1 FRIGIGSLSNY
12 IKVDVEDC
20 NVSSNNIGIANV
32 VDSKLTLS
40 TINANVMYGIKL
52 SDGANDNIF
61 SALKIEWNGEN
72 NLYVK
77 NAVNNVISASI
88 LDRSGKAGIYLENSE
103 IILNEIIIRR
113 SGGSSNIPKEST
125 HIYIKGGNAIINNII
140 TKSGRNDDGKGKL
153 SPDFSIYAENDASL
167 IISDSDLTGRRVDSV
182 YE

>member
-1 FRIGIGSLSNY
+1 MWFYNFRIGIGSLSNY

-32 VDSKLTLS
+32 VDSKLILS

-77 NAVNNVISASI
+77 MLSIMLFPHPYLIDLVRLVSIS
-88 LDRSGKAGIYLENSE
+88 KT
-103 IILNEIIIRR
+103 
-113 SGGSSNIPKEST
+113 PK
-125 HIYIKGGNAIINNII
+125 
-140 TKSGRNDDGKGKL
+140 L
-153 SPDFSIYAENDASL
+153 F
-167 IISDSDLTGRRVDSV
+167 
-182 YE
+182 

>member
-1 FRIGIGSLSNY
+1 IGSLSNY

-113 SGGSSNIPKEST
+113 SGGSSNIPK
-125 HIYIKGGNAIINNII
+125 
-140 TKSGRNDDGKGKL
+140 
-153 SPDFSIYAENDASL
+153 
-167 IISDSDLTGRRVDSV
+167 
-182 YE
+182 